1 MPNLQLNRLKSEMK
15 NGTEVTLKVS
25 LNVAGD
31 SNDEKTFLLKQLLTS
46 TQVSKLHKS
55 FTIGSSANISYQK
68 LNCKM

>member
-25 LNVAGD
+25 LNVTGD
-31 SNDEKTFLLKQLLTS
+31 SNDEKKFLLKQLLTS

>member
-31 SNDEKTFLLKQLLTS
+31 SNDEKKFLLKQLLTS
-46 TQVSKLHKS
+46 AQVSKLHKS